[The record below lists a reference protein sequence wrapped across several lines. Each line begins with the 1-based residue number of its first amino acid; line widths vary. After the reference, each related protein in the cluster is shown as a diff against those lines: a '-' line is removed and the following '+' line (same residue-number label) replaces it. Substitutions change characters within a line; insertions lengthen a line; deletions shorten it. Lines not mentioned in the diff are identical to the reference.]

1 MKSFRLAKK
10 DELQEVA
17 ALLTD
22 SFLEYPL
29 FPLILTQDK
38 DYKKNLYRLNY
49 TNTKSYYQQSAC
61 FVGILDG
68 KIVSAVLLKKSGAKG
83 PGFVQYLLNGGLA
96 LAAQLGIKRILHILG
111 TLDKMKEACDR
122 YGKES
127 WYIDSFAVAK
137 GFQGKSLGSTLF
149 NNFLFPYISER
160 GGGRITL
167 VTHTELNK
175 RFYCKNGFKVFNEF
189 GIGPKGNS
197 IPNYSFE
204 LNINPV

>member
-68 KIVSAVLLKKSGAKG
+68 KIVSAVLLKKAG
-83 PGFVQYLLNGGLA
+83 Q
-96 LAAQLGIKRILHILG
+96 R
-111 TLDKMKEACDR
+111 DR
-122 YGKES
+122 
-127 WYIDSFAVAK
+127 A
-137 GFQGKSLGSTLF
+137 LF
-149 NNFLFPYISER
+149 NI
-160 GGGRITL
+160 
-167 VTHTELNK
+167 
-175 RFYCKNGFKVFNEF
+175 C
-189 GIGPKGNS
+189 
-197 IPNYSFE
+197 
-204 LNINPV
+204 

>member
-10 DELQEVA
+10 EELHEVA
-17 ALLTD
+17 ALFTE

-29 FPLILTQDK
+29 FPLILTQGK
-38 DYKKNLYRLNY
+38 DYKKHLYRLNY
-49 TNTKSYYQQSAC
+49 TNTKSYFQQNAC

-83 PGFVQYLLNGGLA
+83 PGFVQYLFNGGLA
-96 LAAQLGIKRILHILG
+96 LAGQIGIKRIFHILK
-111 TLDKMKEACDR
+111 TLDKMKEACNR
-122 YGKES
+122 YWKES

-137 GFQGKSLGSTLF
+137 GHQGKNLGSTLF
-149 NNFLFPYISER
+149 NTFLFPFISEH

-175 RFYCKNGFKVFNEF
+175 KFYCKNGFKVFNEF
-189 GIGPKGNS
+189 GIGAGDNPLT
-197 IPNYSFE
+197 NYSFE
-204 LNINPV
+204 LVVKSG